1 MKDGLKFV
9 SAEHGGQ
16 FVLTVNI
23 IITDIIPPIGSKL
36 MLL

>member
-16 FVLTVNI
+16 FVLEVRH
-23 IITDIIPPIGSKL
+23 IITYIPPIGSKL